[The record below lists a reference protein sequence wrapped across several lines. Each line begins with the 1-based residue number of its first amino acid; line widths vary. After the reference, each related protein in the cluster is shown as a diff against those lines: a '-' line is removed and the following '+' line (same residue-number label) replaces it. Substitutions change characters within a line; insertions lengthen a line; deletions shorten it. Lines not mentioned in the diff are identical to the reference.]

1 MSVRGT
7 VRRGNFLSGNY
18 PFGELYVAE
27 MCFQG
32 IVHSGNCSRGN
43 CQSENFLSGNVFG
56 ELFVGEKFGY
66 RYLIITTI
74 FSIMKTTFA
83 SEEPK
88 NFVYRRYKT
97 FSHENFKNKL
107 MSKTVEEN
115 C

>member
-32 IVHSGNCSRGN
+32 IVRSENCSRGN

-56 ELFVGEKFGY
+56 ELFVGEKSGY
-66 RYLIITTI
+66 RYLI
-74 FSIMKTTFA
+74 IMKTTFA

-88 NFVYRRYKT
+88 NFVYRKYKT